1 LAKTGKSG
9 KSGFLEKSAKIE
21 KSGFLEIRKIRK
33 KPENRQKPKNR
44 DFGGFWKLAKNQKY
58 PNGAEF
64 EYKGKNV
71 KVLDYIKSY
80 SCYKIMYKDKERLVS
95 EKLLDELTPKKEEN
109 NES

>member
-1 LAKTGKSG
+1 
-9 KSGFLEKSAKIE
+9 
-21 KSGFLEIRKIRK
+21 
-33 KPENRQKPKNR
+33 
-44 DFGGFWKLAKNQKY
+44 LAKNQKY